1 MKKHHKYIGIVL
13 LGLAAVTCTACGGD
27 VATSSTGAGGKSDFL
42 DVDSLVASVKPP
54 AATTDTCVT
63 AKQFCETLFDERYD
77 GAQAAD
83 NIVNDK
89 VNEILKGPESGKY
102 SPSYKNCLQNL
113 KDHYE
118 LMTPMLNVIPAC
130 QDMEGFVPGDSV
142 YISLTY
148 PERLQNIL
156 DAGTCNDGVPSH
168 FKVTSVYLD
177 EEKENNERYAKSFEK
192 ALKTHVNTIETNC
205 GNQF

>member
-1 MKKHHKYIGIVL
+1 MKKHHKYIGIIL
-13 LGLAAVTCTACGGD
+13 LGLAAVTCTACSGD
-27 VATSSTGAGGKSDFL
+27 APTSSTGAGGKSNFL
-42 DVDSLVASVKPP
+42 DVDSLVASVRSP

-63 AKQFCETLFDERYD
+63 AKHFCETLFDERYN
-77 GAQAAD
+77 GAQTAD
-83 NIVNDK
+83 NIVNEK

-130 QDMEGFVPGDSV
+130 QDMENFVPGDSV

-177 EEKENNERYAKSFEK
+177 EEKENNEKYVKDFRN
-192 ALKTHVNTIETNC
+192 ALNTHINTIETNC
-205 GNQF
+205 GNL